1 MEEPSLGLL
10 TGIKVLDLSRVLAG
24 PYITMCLGDLGADVI
39 KIENPGTGDETRGWG
54 PPFAGKD
61 SAYFLAINRNKRSVT
76 VNLKRKEGRDI
87 VYALVKEADVVI
99 ENFKAQTRTKLGMDY
114 DTLTRYNPSLI
125 MLSISAFGDKG
136 PYKDRPGYDL
146 LAQAMGGLMSLTG
159 EEGGP
164 PVKAG
169 FPVADLATGVFG
181 LSGVLSALFHRA
193 QTGEGLHVNTSLY
206 ESQLAFHINWAMN
219 YFLTGVVPHR
229 MGSQHPNLAPYQAFS
244 SSDGYFVV
252 ACGNDELFRKLCQV
266 IGEEDL
272 SVDERFTTNAQRVI
286 HRTEL
291 AQELNRVFSSRTTQ
305 DWCRDLDR
313 AGVPSGPIA
322 TLEDIYHDPHTEA
335 LGIVQTVEHPEA
347 GPLPQIGFPV
357 PFSQDEAVIH
367 RAPPLLGAD
376 TDDVLRTLGYRPHE
390 IENLRKSGVL

>member
-1 MEEPSLGLL
+1 MGLL

-39 KIENPGTGDETRGWG
+39 KIENPGSGDETRGWG
-54 PPFAGKD
+54 PPFAGED

-76 VNLKRKEGRDI
+76 VNLKRPEGRDI
-87 VYALVKEADVVI
+87 VYALVKECDVVV
-99 ENFKAQTRTKLGMDY
+99 ENFKAETRMRLGMDY
-114 DTLTRYNPSLI
+114 ETLTRYNPSLI
-125 MLSISAFGDKG
+125 MLSVSAFGDKG

-159 EEGGP
+159 EEDGP

-169 FPVADLATGVFG
+169 FPVADLATGMFG

-193 QTGEGLHVNTSLY
+193 QTGEGMHVSTSLY

-219 YFLTGVVPHR
+219 YFLTGVIPHR

-244 SSDGYFVV
+244 SSDGYLVV
-252 ACGNDELFRKLCQV
+252 ACGNDNLFRKLCRV
-266 IGEEDL
+266 IGREDL
-272 SVDERFTTNAQRVI
+272 GSDTRFTTNAQRVS
-286 HRTEL
+286 HRVEL
-291 AQELNRVFSSRTTQ
+291 AQELDRAFSSRTTQ
-305 DWCRDLDR
+305 EWCADLDQ

-322 TLEDIYHDPHTEA
+322 TLQDIYQDPHTQA
-335 LGIVQTVEHPEA
+335 LGIVQEVEHPKA
-347 GPLPQIGFPV
+347 GKLPQIGFPV
-357 PFSQDEAVIH
+357 HFSAGETAIQG
-367 RAPPLLGAD
+367 APPLLGAD
-376 TDDVLRTLGYRPHE
+376 TDHVLMNLGYQPEE